1 MVAGGER
8 GGPCAALERRDHR
21 RRPGPHST
29 ACHSHRTTCLC
40 IAFRLPPRSQSPR
53 FELYPVAESIRRY
66 TVHTRTLRNP
76 ESTALDTRTIQPTD
90 STFMSDTNASS
101 DYFCASS
108 APNIAMNQFRGLIS
122 RIPSPRAK

>member
-1 MVAGGER
+1 MVAGGSGE
-8 GGPCAALERRDHR
+8 GPCAALERRDHR

-66 TVHTRTLRNP
+66 TVHTRLTKPRV
-76 ESTALDTRTIQPTD
+76 DRTRHSIQPTD

-108 APNIAMNQFRGLIS
+108 APNIAVNQFRGLIS
-122 RIPSPRAK
+122 RIPSPRAE